1 MTFPKFRKNED
12 LINKSN
18 FGFFSE
24 FICLREKCVFSKI
37 AFQAPSKVHFVRL
50 IFRSRGKFTLL
61 ILEFVQIFFIPL
73 RARPFKKNCSALGQ
87 RPKLLAAGRPRP
99 PRAHAPRGP
108 GSHSF
113 FLVLV
118 GLFSYFVYSVSNPR
132 SIPNPNLFLVPYP
145 KQNPPLPNINTQAP
159 PL

>member
-1 MTFPKFRKNED
+1 MSLCARD
-12 LINKSN
+12 
-18 FGFFSE
+18 
-24 FICLREKCVFSKI
+24 
-37 AFQAPSKVHFVRL
+37 RL
-50 IFRSRGKFTLL
+50 K
-61 ILEFVQIFFIPL
+61 
-73 RARPFKKNCSALGQ
+73 KKNCSALGQ

-159 PL
+159 PPLNHQTNTSPLLRLTTAPPNAAAAPHRATPHPPRHPTPPPEPLALRGTSPAPRHLFFSRIVFF